1 MFQKD
6 CKVLIAHVI
15 GRIIARKT
23 DIAQI
28 AKLYSAR
35 LLECNEGSIYSFRS
49 EVDAKGFYD
58 WLHALICDTPD
69 GFVPRNGF
77 QS

>member
-28 AKLYSAR
+28 AKLYSGR

-58 WLHALICDTPD
+58 YLNDLVCNTKDP
-69 GFVPRNGF
+69 FEPFSGF
-77 QS
+77 QN